1 MRIKLGTK
9 VTDSITGMTGIAIAR
24 TDWLYGCVRYGVQ
37 PEELKDGK
45 PVEAQWF
52 DEAQLREYKEPK
64 KNKPTGGPAR
74 ESGEMSRANPS
85 R

>member
-1 MRIKLGTK
+1 MRIKLGSK
-9 VTDSITGMTGIAIAR
+9 VTDSITGMAGIAIAR

-52 DEAQLREYKEPK
+52 DEAQLREYKESK
-64 KNKPTGGPAR
+64 KNRSVGGPSR
-74 ESGEMSRANPS
+74 ESGEMSRTNPS